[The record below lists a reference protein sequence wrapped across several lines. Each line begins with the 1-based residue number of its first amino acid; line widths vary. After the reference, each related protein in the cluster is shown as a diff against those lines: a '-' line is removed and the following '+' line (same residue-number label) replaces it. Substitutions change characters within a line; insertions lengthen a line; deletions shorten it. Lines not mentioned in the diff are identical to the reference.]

1 MTLLASALSVQRSY
15 ENALSTAIA
24 LRDRV
29 TTVRDA
35 SVSAATPRVTVLGVQ
50 QSLGAAIGIWTAA
63 AAVPGI
69 TQYARDQ
76 VDNQTYDVVAEINSV
91 IAAATSF
98 RDWINTNMVR
108 NTASQTS
115 AVLLQS
121 ADINGVTTQ
130 LTFTSLQLADFRTEA
145 TAFLATIE

>member
-1 MTLLASALSVQRSY
+1 
-15 ENALSTAIA
+15 
-24 LRDRV
+24 
-29 TTVRDA
+29 
-35 SVSAATPRVTVLGVQ
+35 
-50 QSLGAAIGIWTAA
+50 
-63 AAVPGI
+63 
-69 TQYARDQ
+69 
-76 VDNQTYDVVAEINSV
+76 VVAEINSV